1 MILSEL
7 NNYPIMS
14 LTAHTRPFERK
25 WLNIMAAI
33 IFPLGIVLYIRMW
46 RFRLRLYRDL
56 RVIKRT
62 NENIIKRIDE
72 IS

>member
-1 MILSEL
+1 
-7 NNYPIMS
+7 MS